1 MQLSKRTAEAK
12 RVKALAFDLDGT
24 LLLPGAI
31 LGERTLTVLATLI
44 RRGIRIIIATG
55 RSTVSAEQY
64 RRQLAVLPSG
74 AEEPGSGPMVCFNGA
89 KVALMPGGKTLG
101 LRLLDPEVVDFCAD
115 LSRRAGVYYQ
125 AYFTSTQDPDGE
137 FLLTGKDSS
146 EAAGYQNHT
155 GVSHRFGDI
164 RTYLKATDFEGCIKG
179 MFIGEGDA
187 LDRLRPILEE
197 RFGRTIY
204 LTKSSPTF
212 LEVLA
217 AGVSKGWGL
226 SLAMEHCRLRS
237 DEVIAFGDEEND
249 LPMFGVAGF
258 AVAPANAR
266 EEVRDAA
273 DLVAGPNTAEG
284 IAAFLTEFFGL

>member
-1 MQLSKRTAEAK
+1 
-12 RVKALAFDLDGT
+12 
-24 LLLPGAI
+24 
-31 LGERTLTVLATLI
+31 
-44 RRGIRIIIATG
+44 
-55 RSTVSAEQY
+55 
-64 RRQLAVLPSG
+64 
-74 AEEPGSGPMVCFNGA
+74 MVCFNGA
-89 KVALMPGGKTLG
+89 KVALMPEGKTLG
-101 LRLLDPEVVDFCAD
+101 LRLLDPGVADFCAD
-115 LSRRAGVYYQ
+115 LSRRTGVYNQ
-125 AYFTSTQDPDGE
+125 AYFASARDPDGE
-137 FLLTGKDSS
+137 FLMTGKDSP

-155 GVSHRFGDI
+155 GVGHRFGDI
-164 RTYLKATDFEGCIKG
+164 RAFLKAADFEGCIKS
-179 MFIGEGDA
+179 MFIGEGEA

-197 RFGRTIY
+197 RFGQAIY

-217 AGVSKGWGL
+217 AGVTKGWGL
-226 SLAMEHCRLRS
+226 SLAMEHCRLQA

-266 EEVRDAA
+266 QEVRNAA